1 MNLPR
6 IVYAIRHEPTG
17 KVYVGSTSKLSER
30 LSAHFTALKGGY
42 HSNEA
47 MQKDCTER
55 GFSYSVF
62 VLDLISTYQDRNKE
76 YLWIDAL
83 GSRNPSRGY
92 NAGDWSKEASSFLS
106 NGIPVSADGI
116 CSVPAIEK
124 LVSKRVGK
132 GGLAWSA

>member
-1 MNLPR
+1 MNFPR

-17 KVYVGSTSKLSER
+17 KVYVGSTSRLPER
-30 LSAHFTALKGGY
+30 LSAHLTALKGGY

-47 MQKDCTER
+47 MQKDCAER

-62 VLDLISTYQDRNKE
+62 VLDLISTFQDRNKE

-83 GSRNPSRGY
+83 GSRNPTRGY
-92 NAGDWSKEASSFLS
+92 NAGDRSKEASSFLFD
-106 NGIPVSADGI
+106 GIPISADDI

-124 LVSKRVGK
+124 LVSKRIGK
-132 GGLAWSA
+132 GGPTR

>member
-17 KVYVGSTSKLSER
+17 KVYVGSTNKLSER

-62 VLDLISTYQDRNKE
+62 VLDLISTFQDRNKE

-83 GSRNPSRGY
+83 GSRNPTRGY
-92 NAGDWSKEASSFLS
+92 NAGDRSKKASSFLS
-106 NGIPVSADGI
+106 DGVSVSADDI
-116 CSVPAIEK
+116 CSVAAIEK

-132 GGLAWSA
+132 GGPTWRA